1 LNRKQDSEQSV
12 LLVPLETLYYSTSF
26 YPTTM
31 NVFIRIRSWIVIA
44 LCTALVLG
52 PMTPCTSV
60 AQEIPV
66 PVQLHVV
73 LLKKVFSL
81 CKTLQGKQIKV
92 VIVFSDAS
100 SLIKDEALNGFIAIG
115 IQASACKMPQLAK
128 EAEDAD
134 VVYIAPGVTGAQKFC
149 EDRSILT
156 ITGMPS
162 LIETGKSTVAIG
174 VESGKPKVFIN
185 LARARAEKQEFSSD
199 LFKVAKIF
207 Q

>member
-1 LNRKQDSEQSV
+1 MDIMNAVMKFDRRW
-12 LLVPLETLYYSTSF
+12 LLTVCAAILLGLTAPL
-26 YPTTM
+26 
-31 NVFIRIRSWIVIA
+31 V
-44 LCTALVLG
+44 
-52 PMTPCTSV
+52 SV

-81 CKTLQGKQIKV
+81 SKTLQGKQLKV

-100 SLIKDEALNGFIAIG
+100 TIVKDEALNGFIAIG
-115 IQASACKMPQLAK
+115 IQATACKMPQLAK
-128 EAEDAD
+128 EADDAD
-134 VVYIAPGVTGAQKFC
+134 VIYIAPGAGAAQKFC
-149 EDRSILT
+149 EEHGILS

-162 LIETGKSTVAIG
+162 LTETGKSSVAIG

-185 LARARAEKQEFSSD
+185 LPRARAEKQEFSSD
-199 LFKVAKIF
+199 LFKVAKVF

>member
-1 LNRKQDSEQSV
+1 MNAVMKFDRRW
-12 LLVPLETLYYSTSF
+12 LLTVCAAILLGLTAPL
-26 YPTTM
+26 
-31 NVFIRIRSWIVIA
+31 V
-44 LCTALVLG
+44 
-52 PMTPCTSV
+52 SV

-81 CKTLQGKQIKV
+81 SKTLQGKQLKV

-100 SLIKDEALNGFIAIG
+100 TIVKDEALNGFIAIG
-115 IQASACKMPQLAK
+115 IQATACKMPQLAK
-128 EAEDAD
+128 EADDAD
-134 VVYIAPGVTGAQKFC
+134 VIYIAPGAGAAQKFC
-149 EDRSILT
+149 EEHGILS

-162 LIETGKSTVAIG
+162 LTETGKSSVAIG

-185 LARARAEKQEFSSD
+185 LPRARAEKQEFSSD
-199 LFKVAKIF
+199 LFKVAKVF

>member
-1 LNRKQDSEQSV
+1 MMNILCTLRSGV
-12 LLVPLETLYYSTSF
+12 VLPVLMLLVGAFMLGSAT
-26 YPTTM
+26 PT
-31 NVFIRIRSWIVIA
+31 VSY
-44 LCTALVLG
+44 
-52 PMTPCTSV
+52 
-60 AQEIPV
+60 AQDIPV

-81 CKTLQGKQIKV
+81 SKTLQGKQIKV

-100 SLIKDEALNGFIAIG
+100 SIVKDEALNGFIAIG
-115 IQASACKMPQLAK
+115 IQATACKMPQLAR
-128 EAEDAD
+128 EADDAD
-134 VVYIAPGVTGAQKFC
+134 VVYIAPGVSGAQKFC
-149 EDRSILT
+149 EDHSILT

-174 VESGKPKVFIN
+174 VEAGKPKVFIN
-185 LARARAEKQEFSSD
+185 LARAKAEKQEFSSD

>member
-1 LNRKQDSEQSV
+1 MDNMNAVIKFGAHW
-12 LLVPLETLYYSTSF
+12 LLVLCAAIFFGLVVPLS
-26 YPTTM
+26 
-31 NVFIRIRSWIVIA
+31 
-44 LCTALVLG
+44 C
-52 PMTPCTSV
+52 V

-81 CKTLQGKQIKV
+81 SKTLQGKQLKV

-100 SLIKDEALNGFIAIG
+100 TLVKDEALNGFIAIG
-115 IQASACKMPQLAK
+115 IQATACKIQQLGK

-134 VVYIAPGVTGAQKFC
+134 VIYIAPGAGAAQKFC
-149 EDRSILT
+149 EDHGILS

-162 LIETGKSTVAIG
+162 LTETGKSSVAIG

-185 LARARAEKQEFSSD
+185 LPRARAEKQEFSSD
-199 LFKVAKIF
+199 LFKVAKVF

>member
-1 LNRKQDSEQSV
+1 MNHFSRFRSYLV
-12 LLVPLETLYYSTSF
+12 MLL
-26 YPTTM
+26 M
-31 NVFIRIRSWIVIA
+31 A
-44 LCTALVLG
+44 ALVLG
-52 PMTPCTSV
+52 PMTPQPSI
-60 AQEIPV
+60 AQEMPV

-100 SLIKDEALNGFIAIG
+100 TIVKDEALNGFIAIG
-115 IQASACKMPQLAK
+115 IQASACKMAQLAK
-128 EAEDAD
+128 EADDAD

-149 EDRSILT
+149 EEHSILT

>member
-1 LNRKQDSEQSV
+1 
-12 LLVPLETLYYSTSF
+12 
-26 YPTTM
+26 M
-31 NVFIRIRSWIVIA
+31 NVFKFLRSSCAIL
-44 LCTALVLG
+44 LCAVLVLG
-52 PMTPCTSV
+52 PMTPVPSP
-60 AQEIPV
+60 AQDIPV

-81 CKTLQGKQIKV
+81 SKTLQGKQIKV

-100 SLIKDEALNGFIAIG
+100 SIVKDEALNGFIAIG
-115 IQASACKMPQLAK
+115 IQASACKIAQLAK
-128 EAEDAD
+128 EADDAD

-149 EDRSILT
+149 EEHSILT

-174 VESGKPKVFIN
+174 VEAGKPKVYIN